1 MQGVDAGR
9 GEAVCMGGGGIWYG
23 NSVISIRFCG
33 EPEASLNSKA
43 CYCAPAPWNREV
55 GNGSRSPLLGNFH
68 ERGCCCPRKPA
79 GDLVLCL
86 RFPASCEQEPPSAA
100 VRWRRGAGLQGAQ
113 GRGSPTPRSF
123 PPLLRGLWT
132 LSPCRASRRC
142 ARRWPNA
149 GTMTPRPGSRRSA
162 WPSASA
168 SWSTWTGSPGGAAR
182 RRRSPK
188 TAPSTLPNS
197 SSRGRPSAAALWPKS
212 RVSRK
217 LPLTMLP
224 GTRGAPSPELGGG
237 GRKQLLPL
245 TLS

>member
-1 MQGVDAGR
+1 MVGL
-9 GEAVCMGGGGIWYG
+9 GEAVCVGGGGIWYG
-23 NSVISIRFCG
+23 NSVISIRFCR
-33 EPEASLNSKA
+33 EPKASLNSKA

-55 GNGSRSPLLGNFH
+55 GSGSRSPLLGNFH
-68 ERGCCCPRKPA
+68 ERGCFCPRKPA
-79 GDLVLCL
+79 GDLVLYL

-100 VRWRRGAGLQGAQ
+100 VRWSRGLACRGT
-113 GRGSPTPRSF
+113 GRGLPHPQELP
-123 PPLLRGLWT
+123 PPLRSLWT

-142 ARRWPNA
+142 ARRWPSA
-149 GTMTPRPGSRRSA
+149 GTTTPRPGSRRSA

-237 GRKQLLPL
+237 GRKQPLPL

>member
-1 MQGVDAGR
+1 MV
-9 GEAVCMGGGGIWYG
+9 WK
-23 NSVISIRFCG
+23 FCC
-33 EPEASLNSKA
+33 EPKASLNSKA
-43 CYCAPAPWNREV
+43 CYCTPAPQKREV
-55 GNGSRSPLLGNFH
+55 GNGSASPLLGNFH
-68 ERGCCCPRKPA
+68 ERVCCCPQKPA
-79 GDLVLCL
+79 GDLSLSICVSASPLPVSGRPRVL
-86 RFPASCEQEPPSAA
+86 RSDGA
-100 VRWRRGAGLQGAQ
+100 V
-113 GRGSPTPRSF
+113 GSPPQEL
-123 PPLLRGLWT
+123 PPPLRGLWT

-142 ARRWPNA
+142 ARRWPSA
-149 GTMTPRPGSRRSA
+149 GTTTPRPGSRRSA

-168 SWSTWTGSPGGAAR
+168 SWSTWTGSRGGAAR

-197 SSRGRPSAAALWPKS
+197 SSRGRPSQAALWPKS

-237 GRKQLLPL
+237 GRKQPLPL